1 MTTTSNA
8 CTKEMLRRGIAILE
22 RLETYVDAPV
32 TLSVDFSQPA
42 DPDSEV
48 RTLWAWF
55 LARGLA
61 AAVDVS
67 TSITVVVSEL
77 ARLERLMDDMDEMHS
92 MAAEQRA
99 RAWAKRDVAKGGSR

>member
-32 TLSVDFSQPA
+32 TLSVDCSQPA

-48 RTLWAWF
+48 RTLWMWF
-55 LARGLA
+55 LQQGSKT
-61 AAVDVS
+61 AVDAS

-77 ARLERLMDDMDEMHS
+77 TRLERLMDDMDEMHS
-92 MAAEQRA
+92 MAAEQRRRA
-99 RAWAKRDVAKGGSR
+99 RAERDENRESR